1 MSPKNTSKRNLRI
14 AVTSWNYSGEL
25 SRQAYREGYWEAA
38 NTLVEHLER
47 VPLKSEGWTR
57 IGLIYP
63 VMYLY
68 QHYVEITIKDAVA
81 LAESFTWVGT
91 ARPKRL
97 GHSLLDLWRELL
109 ANVKML
115 QGDEPACEL
124 DTLHGGLVGKLHAI
138 DPFGDSFRYPL
149 NTSGKAQF
157 QMNLEIDLLEM
168 REKVSRFHDAI
179 SELDYDFRKLIDP
192 DDEDASDRTYFY

>member
-1 MSPKNTSKRNLRI
+1 MDK
-14 AVTSWNYSGEL
+14 
-25 SRQAYREGYWEAA
+25 
-38 NTLVEHLER
+38 
-47 VPLKSEGWTR
+47 

-68 QHYVEITIKDAVA
+68 RHYVEITIKDAVA

-168 REKVSRFHDAI
+168 RERSPDFTTLSLNWIMIFENSLTLMTRMLRTERI
-179 SELDYDFRKLIDP
+179 SIDTLEQYDP
-192 DDEDASDRTYFY
+192 TM